1 MCILIDVCMF
11 VQVCICL
18 WAAYA
23 LNNAWTFNAKLSLCH
38 LLSLSHTHT
47 HKYAHTHTNTHT
59 HTHTHAHTHIH
70 THTYTHTQLHSL
82 GDRRGGWGMGSM
94 MHELTVALSEGAD
107 AQKSHNF
114 SKVSSLIQFTVY
126 NEQFSWLL
134 RNFIQQPN
142 SMMHKLTVALSE
154 IGDSQK
160 SHNFSKISSLFNS
173 PYTTNNSADFWE
185 ISSNNPANNLDYWL
199 LRKDSQKSTRCSTYS
214 TAWLLS
220 WLFQKICFRKGSN
233 SRDLKDDALIDWGA
247 FRRWNFSEVSLLYIL
262 LFTMTVELTFENFYE

>member
-94 MHELTVALSEGAD
+94 MHELTVALSEG
-107 AQKSHNF
+107 
-114 SKVSSLIQFTVY
+114 
-126 NEQFSWLL
+126 
-134 RNFIQQPN
+134 
-142 SMMHKLTVALSE
+142 
-154 IGDSQK
+154 GDSQK
-160 SHNFSKISSLFNS
+160 SHNFSKVSPLFNS
-173 PYTTNNSADFWE
+173 LYTTSNSADFWE
-185 ISSNNPANNLDYWL
+185 ISSYNPANNLDDWL